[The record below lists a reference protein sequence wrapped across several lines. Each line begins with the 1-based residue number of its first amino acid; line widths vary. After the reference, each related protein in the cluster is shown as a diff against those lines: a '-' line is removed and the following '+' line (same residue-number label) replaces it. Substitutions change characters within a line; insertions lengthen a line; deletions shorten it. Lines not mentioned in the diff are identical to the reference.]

1 MSWKK
6 DARSKDPGVEAGGH
20 VALKF
25 EPCSHAAGDPPLGF
39 FASRMNESTILQGF
53 S

>member
-25 EPCSHAAGDPPLGF
+25 EPCSHAAGAHHLKGLR
-39 FASRMNESTILQGF
+39 ARM
-53 S
+53 